1 MNFLELQKNIE
12 NCMECKEKFGFKP
25 HPVFWGCSKSKI
37 MQISQAPS
45 STVHDSLKPFSD
57 LSGKTLKY
65 EWYQISDEEFY
76 DTKNFFIGAM
86 AHCYPGKDSR
96 GNDKAPPKI
105 CFDKWI
111 LKEVEMVDNIIYIII
126 GAKAAKAFFPDKDF
140 EKLVFNNQILN
151 GKLAIVLPHPSPL
164 NRKWLR
170 DHPLFMTERIV
181 EVRKI
186 VHGVINEEKL
196 NLYSGSDFCE

>member
-1 MNFLELQKNIE
+1 MAILVDFNELEALVKKCE
-12 NCMECKEKFGFKP
+12 HCKEKFGFNP
-25 HPVFWGCSKSKI
+25 HPVFWGEKKSKI

-45 STVHDSLKPFSD
+45 NTVHEKMKPFTD
-57 LSGKTLKY
+57 MSGKTLKY

-96 GNDKAPPKI
+96 GNDKAPPKV

-111 LKEVEMVDNIIYIII
+111 LKEVELVDNEIYIII
-126 GAKAAKAFFPDKDF
+126 GAKAAKAFFPDIPF
-140 EKLVFNNQILN
+140 EELVFNNQEIN
-151 GKLAIVLPHPSPL
+151 NKLAIVLPHPSPL
-164 NRKWLR
+164 NKKWLR
-170 DHPLFMTERIV
+170 DHPLFMEKRIV

-186 VHGVINEEKL
+186 VKSIIN
-196 NLYSGSDFCE
+196 